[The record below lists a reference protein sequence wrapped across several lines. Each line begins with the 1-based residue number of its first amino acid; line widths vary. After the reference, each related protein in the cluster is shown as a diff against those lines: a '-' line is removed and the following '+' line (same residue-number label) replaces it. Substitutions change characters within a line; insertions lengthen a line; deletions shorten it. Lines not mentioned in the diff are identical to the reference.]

1 MSMEGRRFGVGLVAG
16 LVIGL
21 AVVAALTSLAS
32 GQGAVLFS
40 TPGANSAARSAT
52 TTTLS
57 ATTTTRT
64 QVQQQSGSVPPT
76 TGGNSS
82 YVSGV
87 TSTTSTTSGLAKSLG
102 LVPAFSSDLQSIA
115 RQSPAANAFLFI
127 PVLVALFLGA
137 LVYMV
142 SRQGKKELSE
152 E

>member
-16 LVIGL
+16 LLIGL
-21 AVVAALTSLAS
+21 AIVAASTSLVS
-32 GQGAVLFS
+32 GQAVLFS
-40 TPGANSAARSAT
+40 TPGANSATGSVT

-64 QVQQQSGSVPPT
+64 QVPQQSGSVPPT

-102 LVPAFSSDLQSIA
+102 LVPAFSTDLQSIA

-137 LVYMV
+137 LAYMV